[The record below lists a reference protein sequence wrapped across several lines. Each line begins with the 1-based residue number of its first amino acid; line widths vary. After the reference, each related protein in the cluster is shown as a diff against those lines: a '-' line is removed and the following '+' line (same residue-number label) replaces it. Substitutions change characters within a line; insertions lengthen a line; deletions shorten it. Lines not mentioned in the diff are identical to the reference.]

1 MIRAAQRPSARLWSL
16 RFDAATAITQ
26 DRGVVRLQRIAVDT
40 SNPPV
45 WSPRHLTVLLG
56 VALVLGFLYLAQ
68 VVVIPV
74 ALAIL
79 FTFLLAPLVS
89 LLQRWRLG
97 RVPSVVLVTV
107 LALGA
112 VSGLAWAV
120 THQIGSLLDAYPK
133 YEQNVASKIASMRMR
148 GGGGLIDKMQAV
160 TERIGD
166 QLEVIDVDNAMPPDP
181 ELARAQPVRIVA
193 EADSPLGMADLW
205 SVAAPLLEPLAGI
218 GLVVVLVVFM
228 LIHREDLR
236 DRVIA
241 LIGTVQMAE
250 TTRALDDAG
259 GRVSRYLV
267 MQLAINVGYGVAV
280 ALGLWAI
287 GVPYAVLWGFFAALL
302 RYIPYLGPWLAAML
316 PITMSV
322 LIEPS
327 WSTALLVVGLFGAL
341 ELVTN
346 MIIEPTVYGRGIGV
360 SQAALLIA
368 VAFWTWLWGAVG
380 LVLAS
385 PLTVCLVV
393 LGRHVPHLRFL
404 DTLLGDKPALS
415 PAHRFYQRMLAED
428 EIEAAGLLAD
438 VSALDGQD
446 RGYDDVVVPMLAQSR
461 LDVRE
466 GRISPDI
473 HARLVLDTRQLVD
486 AHRRQI
492 RPDAMVGAELTP
504 VLAIAS
510 RDSLDEVAVSMLG
523 KLVDPGRIDW
533 QAASSLALASD
544 VVAAVREADV
554 GVVVLMSLPPGG
566 LAHARY
572 LCKRLRTHVP
582 GLHIIVVRPG
592 LYEKDRDAQWDAL
605 REAGANRVAATLADA
620 VSELNKAAMLDN
632 VAELPTAPD
641 APDAPL
647 EIADARS

>member
-1 MIRAAQRPSARLWSL
+1 M
-16 RFDAATAITQ
+16 
-26 DRGVVRLQRIAVDT
+26 DT
-40 SNPPV
+40 HNPPA
-45 WSPRHLTVLLG
+45 WSPRHLTVLIG
-56 VALVLGFLYLAQ
+56 VALVLGFLYVAK

-79 FTFLLAPLVS
+79 FTFLLAPLVNA
-89 LLQRWRLG
+89 LQRRWVS
-97 RVPSVVLVTV
+97 RVPAVVLVTL

-112 VSGLAWAV
+112 VVGLAWAV
-120 THQIGSLLDAYPK
+120 THQVGSLLDAYPK
-133 YEQNVASKIASMRMR
+133 YEQNVASKIASMRVR
-148 GGGGLIDKMQAV
+148 GGGGLIDKAQVV
-160 TERIGD
+160 TERIGN
-166 QLEVIDVDNAMPPDP
+166 QLEVMSVDNAAPLDP

-193 EADSPLGMADLW
+193 QADSPLGMADLW

-236 DRVIA
+236 DRLIA
-241 LIGTVQMAE
+241 LIGPTQMAE

-259 GRVSRYLV
+259 GRVSRYLL

-327 WSTALLVVGLFGAL
+327 WSTALLVVGLFAAL

-404 DTLLGDKPALS
+404 DTLLGDRPALS

-428 EIEAAGLLAD
+428 ETEAAGLLAE
-438 VSALDGQD
+438 VSALDGHD
-446 RGYDDVVVPMLAQSR
+446 RSYDDVVVPMLAQSR
-461 LDVRE
+461 IDVRE
-466 GRISPDI
+466 GRISPEV
-473 HARLVLDTRQLVD
+473 HTRLVQDTRELID

-492 RPDAMVGAELTP
+492 RPEALVGAELTG

-510 RDSLDEVAVSMLG
+510 RDALDEVALAMLG

-533 QAASSLALASD
+533 KVASSQALASD
-544 VVAAVREADV
+544 VVAAVRESGV
-554 GVVVLMSLPPGG
+554 GVVVLLSVPPGG

-572 LCKRLRTHVP
+572 LCKRLRTFGP
-582 GLHIIVVRPG
+582 ALHIVVVRPG
-592 LYEKDRDAQWDAL
+592 LYAQDRDAQWQTL

-620 VSELNKAAMLDN
+620 VSELNKAAMLQV
-632 VAELPTAPD
+632 VAEPTLD
-641 APDAPL
+641 AIAPL
-647 EIADARS
+647 DVAHVGQ